1 MWCNQLKDI
10 SWLDLKDEE
19 DFNIFKV
26 ECKKVYEI
34 IAHENDPYA
43 TVLYSRECFWTKR
56 WHEDYRRDQRQKLY
70 DYLTTICR
78 GEPLRLL
85 EEEGKKWSESVG
97 GLRYEPYKRY
107 GRIHSEVLKNRV
119 VNYCLGMQEV
129 GGVTPWPPEVN
140 LVDRLEQL
148 DFS

>member
-1 MWCNQLKDI
+1 M
-10 SWLDLKDEE
+10 
-19 DFNIFKV
+19 
-26 ECKKVYEI
+26 YEI

-43 TVLYSRECFWTKR
+43 TVLYSRKCFWTKR

-97 GLRYEPYKRY
+97 GAEIRTLQTIRTYQFRSPEEQSGQLLSRNA
-107 GRIHSEVLKNRV
+107 GSRWCHTVATGSELS
-119 VNYCLGMQEV
+119 GQA
-129 GGVTPWPPEVN
+129 
-140 LVDRLEQL
+140 
-148 DFS
+148 